1 MSKLL
6 ERLTPTQRRGS
17 KPRCHW
23 ITHGAKAD
31 VAARLT
37 ALIAPFGKVAA
48 GDQWMPEGFEHVE
61 EAELHKAT
69 TLLGPAEREEIK
81 RWWFAVSRG
90 TQTAPSFDIAGTCT
104 VNRSTRKGIFLVEAK
119 AHAEELEKSTAG
131 KPLGDNHS
139 AGQRKNHENIG
150 KIMIESNK
158 MLEVQTGSSWLLSH
172 EKCYQLS
179 NRFASAYKLT
189 AMGIPVILVY
199 LGFIRAM
206 DMAKG
211 GTPFHSSTE
220 WKNVVHEHSKRVMSP
235 QFWDKPMKL
244 NGQPFIPCIRAVTI
258 DHDRPIKEFQPTS
271 CDQRAESGN
280 LNF

>member
-48 GDQWMPEGFEHVE
+48 DDQWMPEGFEHVE

-69 TLLGPAEREEIK
+69 KLLGPAEREEIK

-90 TQTAPSFDIAGTCT
+90 SQTAPSFDIAGTCT
-104 VNRSTRKGIFLVEAK
+104 VNGANRKGIFLVEAK
-119 AHAEELEKSTAG
+119 AHFEEVQKEFEG
-131 KPLGDNHS
+131 KRLGANPTEGQLRNH
-139 AGQRKNHENIG
+139 QNIG
-150 KIMIESNK
+150 NIMADTNSA
-158 MLEVQTGSSWLLSH
+158 LAAQTGLPWRLSH
-172 EKCYQLS
+172 TNCYQIS

-189 AMGIPVILVY
+189 TLGVPVILVY
-199 LGFIRAM
+199 LGFLNADEMEDR
-206 DMAKG
+206 G
-211 GTPFHSSTE
+211 SPFRSKTE
-220 WKNVVHEHSKRVMSP
+220 WLSAVIAYSSEVMP
-235 QFWDKPMKL
+235 HDVWEKPMRL
-244 NGQPFIPCIRAVTI
+244 NGQPFIPCVRAVQM
-258 DHDRPIKEFQPTS
+258 DYKSAVKEFRP
-271 CDQRAESGN
+271 E
-280 LNF
+280 